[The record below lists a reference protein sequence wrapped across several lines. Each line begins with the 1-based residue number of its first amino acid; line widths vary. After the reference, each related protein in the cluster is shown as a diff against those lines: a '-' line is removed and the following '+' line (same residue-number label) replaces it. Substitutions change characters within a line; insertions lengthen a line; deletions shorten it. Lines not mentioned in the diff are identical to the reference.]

1 MACLTTKQTVNHMMS
16 KMSKRE
22 YLIQLK
28 KKYWKAKKKVKSQL
42 LTDFC
47 DFTRYDRKYALHLL
61 NNPLPAKWK
70 RYKTRSRIYDQ
81 EVINPLLVLWRA
93 ANEICGE
100 RFHPFIPILLPKL
113 IEQKEIEVLPEVKEK
128 LLKISL
134 GTVKRIIRKT
144 KRRSKIKIK
153 GTTKPGS
160 ILKKQ
165 IAVRYGR
172 WTDTDPGWC
181 ETDTVAHCSDD
192 VSGEFIYS
200 LDVIDICSGW
210 SEQAAIWGKG
220 EMATREQMDNIRKR
234 LPFKLLG
241 LDPDNGS
248 EFINWQMLRYCKK
261 NNITLT
267 RSRPYSKNDNAHVE
281 QKNYTAIRQL
291 VGYARL
297 DKKEQLDILNDL
309 YANEWRLYLNFFQPA
324 MKLKEKIRD
333 TETKKTVKKYFE
345 AKTPYQRLMEHP
357 KISHEE
363 KAVLKSTYEKLNPIA
378 LQAEIKRKLELLRR
392 TLK

>member
-1 MACLTTKQTVNHMMS
+1 MMS

-28 KKYWKAKKKVKSQL
+28 KKYWKAKKKVKTQL
-42 LTDFC
+42 LNDFC
-47 DFTRYDRKYALHLL
+47 DFTRYNRKYALHLL
-61 NNPLPAKWK
+61 NNPIPAKWK
-70 RYKTRSRIYDQ
+70 RYKMRGRIYDQ
-81 EVINPLLVLWRA
+81 AVIDPLLILWRA
-93 ANEICGE
+93 TNEICGE
-100 RFHPFIPILLPKL
+100 RFHPFIPVLLPKL
-113 IEQKEIEVLPEVKEK
+113 IELGEIKIDSRIKEK
-128 LLKISL
+128 LLQISL
-134 GTVKRIIRKT
+134 GTVKRVIRKT

-234 LPFKLLG
+234 LPFRLLG

-261 NNITLT
+261 NSITLT

-297 DKKEQLDILNDL
+297 DKREQQDILNDL
-309 YANEWRLYLNFFQPA
+309 YANEWRAYLNFFQPTL
-324 MKLKEKIRD
+324 KLKEKIRD
-333 TETKKTVKKYFE
+333 TQTKKTSKKYFE

-357 KISHEE
+357 KISNLQ
-363 KAVLKSTYEKLNPIA
+363 KVMLKSIYKKLNPIA
-378 LQAEIKRKLELLRR
+378 LQSEIGRKLELLRK
-392 TLK
+392 TLR

>member
-1 MACLTTKQTVNHMMS
+1 MMS

-28 KKYWKAKKKVKSQL
+28 SKYWKAKKKAKTQL
-42 LTDFC
+42 LNDFC
-47 DFTRYDRKYALHLL
+47 DFTRYNRKYALYLL
-61 NNPLPAKWK
+61 NNPVPAKWK
-70 RYKTRSRIYDQ
+70 RYRTREKIYQQAVVD
-81 EVINPLLVLWRA
+81 PLLVLWRA
-93 ANEICGE
+93 TNEICGE

-113 IEQKEIEVLPEVKEK
+113 IELDEIDITDEVKEK

-172 WTDTDPGWC
+172 WIDADPGWC
-181 ETDTVAHCSDD
+181 ETDTVAHCGDNTD
-192 VSGEFIYS
+192 GEFVYS

-220 EMATREQMDNIRKR
+220 EMATKEQMDVIRKR

-261 NNITLT
+261 NGITLT

-281 QKNYTAIRQL
+281 QKNYTAIRRL
-291 VGYARL
+291 VGYHRL

-309 YANEWRLYLNFFQPA
+309 YSNEWRLYLNFFQPT
-324 MKLKEKIRD
+324 MKLEEKMKD
-333 TETKKTVKKYFE
+333 SETKKTRKKYFE
-345 AKTPYQRLMEHP
+345 AKTPHQRLMEHP
-357 KISHEE
+357 KISPEQ
-363 KAVLKSTYEKLNPIA
+363 KDMLKSVYESLNPIV
-378 LQAEIKRKLELLRR
+378 LQNEIKRKLELLRR
-392 TLK
+392 TLR

>member
-1 MACLTTKQTVNHMMS
+1 MMS

-28 KKYWKAKKKVKSQL
+28 KKYFKAKKKVKSQL
-42 LTDFC
+42 LDDFC
-47 DFTRYDRKYALHLL
+47 DFTKYNRKYSLQLL
-61 NNPLPAKWK
+61 NNPLSSKWK
-70 RYKTRSRIYDQ
+70 RAKSRSTKIYDQ
-81 EVINPLLVLWRA
+81 DVIDPLLILWRA

-100 RFHPFIPILLPKL
+100 RFHPFIPTLLPKL
-113 IEQKEIEVLPEVKEK
+113 IELGELNISDIVYQK

-134 GTVKRIIRKT
+134 TSVKRSILKT
-144 KRRSKIKIK
+144 KRRSKINIK

-165 IAVRYGR
+165 ISIRYGR
-172 WTDTDPGWC
+172 WTDTAPGWC
-181 ETDTVAHCSDD
+181 ETDTVAHCNCDI
-192 VSGEFIYS
+192 SGEFIYS
-200 LDVIDICSGW
+200 LNVVDICSGW

-220 EMATREQMDNIRKR
+220 EMATKDKMDIIRKR

-248 EFINWQMLRYCKK
+248 EFINWQMFRYCKK

-267 RSRPYSKNDNAHVE
+267 RSRPYKKNDNAHVE

-291 VGYARL
+291 IGYTRL

-309 YANEWRLYLNFFQPA
+309 YSNEWRLYLNFFQPT
-324 MKLKEKIRD
+324 MKLKEKITNTD
-333 TETKKTVKKYFE
+333 SKKITKKYYE
-345 AKTPYQRLMEHP
+345 AKTPFQRLIEHP
-357 KISHEE
+357 NIS
-363 KAVLKSTYEKLNPIA
+363 KKQKSMLISTYKNLNPFL
-378 LQAEIKRKLELLRR
+378 LQNIIKSKLELLR
-392 TLK
+392 KSF

>member
-1 MACLTTKQTVNHMMS
+1 MMS
-16 KMSKRE
+16 KMSKHE

-28 KKYWKAKKKVKSQL
+28 SKYWKVRKKAKTQL
-42 LTDFC
+42 LNDFC
-47 DFTRYDRKYALHLL
+47 DFTSYNRKYALHLL
-61 NNPLPAKWK
+61 NNPVPAKWK
-70 RYKTRSRIYDQ
+70 RYKFRKRVYDQ
-81 EVINPLLVLWRA
+81 LVIDALLILWRA

-100 RFHPFIPILLPKL
+100 RFHPFIPILLPKM
-113 IEQKEIEVLPEVKEK
+113 IRFREIEVTEEVKEK

-144 KRRSKIKIK
+144 KRRSTIKIK

-172 WTDTDPGWC
+172 WIDTDPGWC

-200 LDVIDICSGW
+200 LNVTDICSGW
-210 SEQAAIWGKG
+210 SEQTAIWGKG
-220 EMATREQMDNIRKR
+220 EMATKEQMDIIRKR

-261 NNITLT
+261 NAITLT

-291 VGYARL
+291 VGYHKL
-297 DKKEQLDILNDL
+297 DKKEQQDILNDL
-309 YANEWRLYLNFFQPA
+309 YANEWRLYLNFFQPT
-324 MKLKEKIRD
+324 MKLKEKIKD
-333 TETKKTVKKYFE
+333 TETKKTTKKYYE
-345 AKTPYQRLMEHP
+345 AKTPYQRLREHP
-357 KISHEE
+357 KISQEQ
-363 KAVLKSTYEKLNPIA
+363 KCMLKSVYESLNPIV
-378 LQAEIKRKLELLRR
+378 LQNEIKRKLELLRK
-392 TLK
+392 TLR

>member
-1 MACLTTKQTVNHMMS
+1 MMS

-28 KKYWKAKKKVKSQL
+28 SKYWKSGKKVKTQL
-42 LTDFC
+42 LNDFC
-47 DFTRYDRKYALHLL
+47 DFTGYNRKYALHLL
-61 NNPLPAKWK
+61 NNPVPAKWK
-70 RYKTRSRIYDQ
+70 RYRTREKTYGQDI
-81 EVINPLLVLWRA
+81 IGPLLVLWRA

-113 IEQKEIEVLPEVKEK
+113 IEQKEIEVRPEVQEK
-128 LLKISL
+128 LLRISL

-165 IAVRYGR
+165 IAVRFGR

-220 EMATREQMDNIRKR
+220 ELATKEQMDNIRKR

-261 NNITLT
+261 NDITLT

-297 DKKEQLDILNDL
+297 DKREQQDILNDL
-309 YANEWRLYLNFFQPA
+309 YANEWRLYLNFFQPTL
-324 MKLKEKIRD
+324 KLKEKIRD
-333 TETKKTVKKYFE
+333 TETKKTKKKYFE
-345 AKTPYQRLMEHP
+345 AKTPYQRLIEHS
-357 KISHEE
+357 KISNLQ
-363 KAVLKSTYEKLNPIA
+363 KVMLKSAYKKLNPIA
-378 LQAEIKRKLELLRR
+378 LQSEIKRKLELLRK
-392 TLK
+392 TLR

>member
-1 MACLTTKQTVNHMMS
+1 MMS

-22 YLIQLK
+22 YIIQLK
-28 KKYWKAKKKVKSQL
+28 KKYWPARKKVKTQL
-42 LTDFC
+42 LNDFC
-47 DFTRYDRKYALHLL
+47 DFTRYSRKYALQLL

-70 RYKTRSRIYDQ
+70 RYRTRRKIYGQ
-81 EVINPLLVLWRA
+81 EVIDPLLVLWRA

-100 RFHPFIPILLPKL
+100 RFQPFMPTLLSKL
-113 IEQKEIEVLPEVKEK
+113 IEQREIAVSPKIQAK
-128 LLKISL
+128 LLHISL
-134 GTVKRIIRKT
+134 GTVKRVIRKT

-165 IAVRYGR
+165 IAIRYGR
-172 WTDTDPGWC
+172 WTNTDPGWC

-192 VSGEFIYS
+192 ISGEFIYS
-200 LDVIDICSGW
+200 LDVVDICSGW

-220 EMATREQMDNIRKR
+220 KMATKEQMDVIRKR

-261 NNITLT
+261 NGINLT
-267 RSRPYSKNDNAHVE
+267 RSRPYKKNDNAHVE

-291 VGYARL
+291 VGYHRL
-297 DKKEQLDILNDL
+297 DKRGQQDILNDL
-309 YANEWRLYLNFFQPA
+309 YAKEWRLYLNFFQPTL
-324 MKLKEKIRD
+324 KLKEKIKD
-333 TETKKTVKKYFE
+333 IETKKTKKKYFE
-345 AKTPYQRLMEHP
+345 AKTPYQRLLEHP
-357 KISHEE
+357 KVSQEQ
-363 KAVLKSTYEKLNPIA
+363 KDMLKSVYRDLNPIT
-378 LQAEIKRKLELLRR
+378 LQAEIRRKLELLRR
-392 TLK
+392 TLR

>member
-1 MACLTTKQTVNHMMS
+1 MMS

-28 KKYWKAKKKVKSQL
+28 KKYWKARKKDKTQL
-42 LTDFC
+42 LNDFC
-47 DFTRYDRKYALHLL
+47 DFTGYDRKYALRLL
-61 NNPLPAKWK
+61 NNPVPAKWK
-70 RYKTRSRIYDQ
+70 RYKTRSKIYDQ
-81 EVINPLLVLWRA
+81 SVIDPLLVLWRA

-100 RFHPFIPILLPKL
+100 RFHPFIPILLQKL
-113 IEQKEIEVLPEVKEK
+113 VEVGEIKVAPEIQAK
-128 LLKISL
+128 LLQISL
-134 GTVKRIIRKT
+134 GTVKRIVRQT
-144 KRRSKIKIK
+144 KRRSRIKIK

-165 IAVRYGR
+165 IAIRYGR

-181 ETDTVAHCSDD
+181 ETDTVAHCNDD

-220 EMATREQMDNIRKR
+220 EMATKEQMDNIRKR
-234 LPFKLLG
+234 LPFRLLG

-248 EFINWQMLRYCKK
+248 EFINWQMLRYCQK
-261 NNITLT
+261 NKINLT
-267 RSRPYSKNDNAHVE
+267 RSRPYHKNDNAHVE

-297 DKKEQLDILNDL
+297 EKREQQDILNDL
-309 YANEWRLYLNFFQPA
+309 YANEWRLYLNFFQPT
-324 MKLKEKIRD
+324 MKLKEKIKD
-333 TETKKTVKKYFE
+333 TETKKTTKKYFE

-357 KISHEE
+357 KISQEQ
-363 KAVLKSTYEKLNPIA
+363 KDMLKSTYEKLNPIA
-378 LQAEIKRKLELLRR
+378 LQAEIKRKLELLKK
-392 TLK
+392 TLR